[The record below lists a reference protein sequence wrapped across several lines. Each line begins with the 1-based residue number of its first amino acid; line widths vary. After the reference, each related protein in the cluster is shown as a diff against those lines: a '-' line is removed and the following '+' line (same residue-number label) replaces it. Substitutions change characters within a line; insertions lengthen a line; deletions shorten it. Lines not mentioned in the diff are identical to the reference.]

1 MLGEAIQHQRDLAG
15 NSGAVAAHLG
25 YYGRVMSMTGRPTQA
40 VATLSEATALAAEKT
55 GPSSPLTVQDRLFLG
70 EAQLAAGDLVAA
82 RATLTEDE
90 RLAWAQYGASHPLT
104 LRTRL
109 ALARLLLAEGHDADA
124 QAQLAAIIP
133 GLREN
138 GPQTVEELAQASSLV
153 HPTQL
158 AK

>member
-1 MLGEAIQHQRDLAG
+1 MTL
-15 NSGAVAAHLG
+15 
-25 YYGRVMSMTGRPTQA
+25 TGRSAQA
-40 VATLSEATALAAEKT
+40 VAMLQEATALAAEKT

-70 EAQLAAGDLVAA
+70 EAQLATGDLAAA

-90 RLAWAQYGASHPLT
+90 RLAWAQYGADHPLT

-109 ALARLLLAEGHDADA
+109 ALARLMLAEGHEADA

-133 GLREN
+133 GLRGN
-138 GPQTVEELAQASSLV
+138 GPQTVDELAQASSLV
-153 HPTQL
+153 HPSQL